1 MEKLLFFDYSA
12 LVIDIVILGCMLLR
26 KMTNGKL
33 NKVFIFLAAMAV
45 FTNTIDIIA
54 VSFDKSGG
62 LYIVE
67 KMVYHSIYLL
77 LRAFTSFFCMSYI
90 IVLTDSWYKAVRTN
104 FKKLLLFFPLLL
116 AIVLMI
122 SNIFTNHVFYI
133 DDAGVYTRGKL
144 FFLLYVINAYYVVY
158 GFYKVFINRRMLSL
172 AKMFSIYV
180 GSMLMISAAVVQFM
194 MPNVLID
201 MFANATGLLFLFMMV
216 QRPDEITDNETG
228 LIKLSAY
235 DFEIRRSFTNHKR
248 ETLIMLKI
256 TNYTVIR
263 EMLGYNDSVCVKKKV
278 ADTINA
284 VMKELRLYG
293 DVYYTE
299 GGNYRIVTDEKN
311 MQKIT
316 AVAQRLNDEYK
327 ESIDHNGMKLN
338 LIMCICITVIPDDI
352 DNIDA
357 LVALGEDLKNQY
369 TGNVLFAS
377 EISSKVR
384 YNIMRDMDMILE
396 NAVSADE
403 FEIYYQ
409 PIFSLR
415 EERFTSA
422 EALIRLKTEKYGYI
436 SPEIFIPAAEKSGS
450 IHRIGQIVM
459 EKVCEFIGSEQF
471 AQLGLDYIEINLSPA
486 QCMED
491 NLAKKLIEIMKKNN
505 VLPDQVNFEITE
517 TASGEI
523 QNTIM
528 KNIRTLHSAGISLSL
543 DDFGTG
549 YSNMT
554 RIAALPFRIIKL
566 DKTFTRIDSNPNMV
580 IVLENVIKM
589 IKALNMKI
597 VVEGIETKELVEKFR
612 KLDCEYIQG
621 FYYSKPLP
629 KEKFV
634 EFMLM
639 NNKNV

>member
-1 MEKLLFFDYSA
+1 
-12 LVIDIVILGCMLLR
+12 
-26 KMTNGKL
+26 
-33 NKVFIFLAAMAV
+33 
-45 FTNTIDIIA
+45 
-54 VSFDKSGG
+54 
-62 LYIVE
+62 
-67 KMVYHSIYLL
+67 
-77 LRAFTSFFCMSYI
+77 
-90 IVLTDSWYKAVRTN
+90 
-104 FKKLLLFFPLLL
+104 
-116 AIVLMI
+116 
-122 SNIFTNHVFYI
+122 
-133 DDAGVYTRGKL
+133 
-144 FFLLYVINAYYVVY
+144 
-158 GFYKVFINRRMLSL
+158 
-172 AKMFSIYV
+172 
-180 GSMLMISAAVVQFM
+180 
-194 MPNVLID
+194 
-201 MFANATGLLFLFMMV
+201 
-216 QRPDEITDNETG
+216 
-228 LIKLSAY
+228 
-235 DFEIRRSFTNHKR
+235 
-248 ETLIMLKI
+248 
-256 TNYTVIR
+256 
-263 EMLGYNDSVCVKKKV
+263 
-278 ADTINA
+278 
-284 VMKELRLYG
+284 
-293 DVYYTE
+293 
-299 GGNYRIVTDEKN
+299 
-311 MQKIT
+311 
-316 AVAQRLNDEYK
+316 
-327 ESIDHNGMKLN
+327 
-338 LIMCICITVIPDDI
+338 
-352 DNIDA
+352 
-357 LVALGEDLKNQY
+357 
-369 TGNVLFAS
+369 
-377 EISSKVR
+377 
-384 YNIMRDMDMILE
+384 MRDMDMILE